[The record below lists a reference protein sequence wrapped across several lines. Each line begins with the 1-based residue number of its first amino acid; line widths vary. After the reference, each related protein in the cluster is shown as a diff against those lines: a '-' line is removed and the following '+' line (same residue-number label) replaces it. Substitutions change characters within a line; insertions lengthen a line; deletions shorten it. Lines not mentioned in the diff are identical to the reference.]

1 MNNLGKDVLLVLTIS
16 FILSMKIYTQTYWNK
31 IEVNTPHV
39 MRNIYMNSTFEKGW
53 VIGSNRMILKS
64 EDGGLTWDS
73 LSAENTFP
81 EITRLSKMV
90 FSDNSTM
97 WITGSLYYAT
107 GGPAG
112 TVLQKGRLFKSVDE
126 GVTLEEIEFE
136 YPDPGTLPY
145 SFLSIDFVNAQVGWL
160 VGYNRIYKTINGG
173 ETWDQQAEFTECCE
187 HLQFITEEIGWV
199 SGYGKSYK
207 TIDGGET
214 WSELVVNSE
223 LEILHLGKIQLLNES
238 LGWII
243 AQEDNFKLYKTEDGG
258 LSFTQISS
266 FESVIMDFHFVDNN
280 EGWLIVYSGEIYHT
294 INGGETWENQN
305 EGEEEPNNRVIQV
318 DFENGVILNPDGFIY
333 LRDTVELTNTLE
345 NELNKELINIIP
357 NPAKDNLTLVNMS
370 NSTID
375 KIALYDLRG
384 IRIQERKIENNSEL
398 DISLLSKGIYLIV
411 GYTESGIMFTK
422 KFVKS

>member
-1 MNNLGKDVLLVLTIS
+1 
-16 FILSMKIYTQTYWNK
+16 MKIYTQTYWNK

>member
-1 MNNLGKDVLLVLTIS
+1 MNNLRKNVLLVLTIS

-31 IEVNTPHV
+31 IEVNAPHV

-53 VIGSNRMILKS
+53 IIGSNRMILKS
-64 EDGGLTWDS
+64 EDGGLTWDA

-145 SFLSIDFVNAQVGWL
+145 SFLSIDFINAQVGWL

-243 AQEDNFKLYKTEDGG
+243 AQEDDFKLYKTEDGG

-294 INGGETWENQN
+294 IDGGETWENQN
-305 EGEEEPNNRVIQV
+305 EGEEEPNNRVTQV

-333 LRDTVELTNTLE
+333 LRDTIELTNALE

-357 NPAKDNLTLVNMS
+357 NPAKDNLTLVDMS

-375 KIALYDLRG
+375 KVVLYDLRG